1 MCADTA
7 SPRLP
12 MPAGFDMLEFRF
24 RRNSKGLRSKCRLK
38 SNTAASEA
46 MNRAPVRRANS
57 SRSRTQPPR
66 LRCNGPAMACLKSSL
81 TGNLRIRRRRP
92 GNFQPTARLSPASLK
107 GDRLTLIAPAER
119 QGFYL
124 ASQFEQLRN
133 CFWMHGFK
141 WMTDGVT
148 LDDAAGFH
156 DGLGCAQ
163 AALAVF
169 EIDQWQ

>member
-1 MCADTA
+1 
-7 SPRLP
+7 

-24 RRNSKGLRSKCRLK
+24 RRNSKGLRNKCRLK

-57 SRSRTQPPR
+57 SRSRTRPPR
-66 LRCNGPAMACLKSSL
+66 LRCNGPAVACLKSSSTAGL
-81 TGNLRIRRRRP
+81 PIRRRQP
-92 GNFQPTARLSPASLK
+92 GNFQPTARLSPVSLE
-107 GDRLTLIAPAER
+107 GDRLANASKAGALFAPAER
-119 QGFYL
+119 QRFHL
-124 ASQFEQLRN
+124 ASQFEQLCN

-148 LDDAAGFH
+148 FDDAPGFH

-163 AALAVF
+163 AALAVL
-169 EIDQWQ
+169 EIDQRQ